1 MDTISKVN
9 MKNERELV
17 KETLN
22 TYYTNNSKY
31 YEEVLKFHNLLFEQ
45 DASSILK
52 IKIKKIIIDEDLL
65 NLYNKIVKN
74 YKLKKDYINVE
85 IFDFDDIK
93 DIDFITK
100 FTRLISNNLLEKLNY
115 RLVEINKNN
124 KKRFKI
130 ELLY

>member
-9 MKNERELV
+9 VINERELV
-17 KETLN
+17 NETLN

-31 YEEVLKFHNLLFEQ
+31 YEDVLKFHNILFEQ
-45 DASSILK
+45 TASSILK
-52 IKIKKIIIDEDLL
+52 IRIKKIIINEDLL
-65 NLYNKIVKN
+65 NLYNNIVKK
-74 YKLKKDYINVE
+74 YRLKKDYINVE
-85 IFDFDDIK
+85 IFDFDEIK

-115 RLVEINKNN
+115 KLVEINKNN

>member
-1 MDTISKVN
+1 METNKINTI
-9 MKNERELV
+9 NERELI

-22 TYYTNNSKY
+22 TYYSNNSKY
-31 YEEVLKFHNLLFEQ
+31 YDEVLKFHNILFEQ
-45 DASSILK
+45 NASSILK
-52 IKIKKIIIDEDLL
+52 IKIKKITINEELL
-65 NLYNKIVKN
+65 NLYNDIVKK

-115 RLVEINKNN
+115 KLVEINKNN
-124 KKRFKI
+124 KKRFRI
-130 ELLY
+130 ELFY